1 MKRILIL
8 RSVKLGTE
16 IMGEVTYV
24 GFSRD
29 ANESE
34 TCVRFRIKIIY
45 VGIRSPEPWPVVHDA
60 GGAEPS

>member
-1 MKRILIL
+1 
-8 RSVKLGTE
+8 
-16 IMGEVTYV
+16 MGEVTYV